1 MFGWRI
7 ANYGGMIQRLM
18 ESSGGVFGFKVV
30 GHVTVGDEAS
40 ILQQIQFLI
49 KTRRKRPIGILADLS
64 EMDGIDLA
72 ARWDEIRF
80 LQKHSLHIA
89 RMAVVGAHPWEKVR
103 SLFVV
108 AAALLQAETLYFE
121 KSEMHQAWHWVRTS
135 KHAQDLPPA
144 RISAPDGVWK
154 DYVPEY
160 MDV

>member
-1 MFGWRI
+1 
-7 ANYGGMIQRLM
+7 M
-18 ESSGGVFGFKVV
+18 ETSGGVIGFKVT
-30 GHVTVGDEAS
+30 GHVTVEDEEN
-40 ILQQIQFLI
+40 ILQQIEFLI
-49 KTRRKRPIGILADLS
+49 QSRRKRPIGILADLS

-72 ARWDEIRF
+72 ARWEEIRF

-89 RMAVVGAHPWEKVR
+89 RMAVVGAHPWEKVS

-108 AAALLQAETLYFE
+108 AAALLQAETLYFHV
-121 KSEMHQAWHWVRTS
+121 SELHHAWHWVRTS

-154 DYVPEY
+154 DYTPEY